1 MPAHTHHICPFRSK
15 LLAVIV
21 LVLAFAACTIPRKYQ
36 KDKPFVFNNKIEIL
50 GNEFSSAQKSELKQ
64 RLTAQLDDSSRIQ
77 TKDAL
82 FVLHFINKPPVY
94 DSASAGRSTRYME
107 YSMQHLGY
115 FNAKATSKADTVR
128 GPLFAH
134 KQQRVTVTYTVAPGK
149 ATTIDTV
156 SYRLNKQPELQE
168 MALQSID
175 ASPLKKGT
183 PITKNAVYG
192 ELGRLIEMFRNNG
205 YYKFTGDELRMRGD
219 TTIEALTTVGDN
231 PFDVFT
237 TLTESAIKRDKPTI
251 KLSVDLINPKG
262 ADSVRLMKY
271 HINNIYIISDFKS
284 GDSINNPQLITG
296 DSSRGFIIKYHRNL
310 YKKSYL
316 LRSMHF
322 KKGDLYN
329 QANYYKTIN
338 SFAKLGTWQSVNID
352 LRDVKD
358 SMGLIDVVAEL
369 VPIKKYA
376 FESSIETSYSINS
389 NTTSLANATVGNVLG
404 LSGNVSLTNR
414 NLGREGI
421 RMTNALRT
429 GVELNLGSVQKNG
442 LINSTEVS
450 FNNGISIPRLLTPIK
465 RFNRK
470 KLLSQQT
477 FINTN
482 LSYINRINLFNLQ
495 SVNIS
500 AGYEWSNRPN
510 RKWSFR
516 PLNIEFT
523 RLYNT
528 SDSFRQTIQ
537 DNPFLRSSFTTA
549 LVAGMNLNY
558 VSSFFNLKHPNRQHT
573 FKANLE
579 TSGQLLLGPLRRMI
593 NTKTNILEKYLR
605 EFVKVDAEYT
615 FTANRPRSA
624 FVFRV
629 FGGVGIPTSRRDTS
643 LPFFKQYFGGG
654 ANSMRGWPIRGI
666 GRGSQPLTPF
676 ATRNNTTLND
686 RTGDIQF
693 ETNLEFRYDIAAIIP
708 NSLMLKGAFFADM
721 GNVWNL
727 KNSNPAGV
735 TTEDLTQF
743 KFNKM
748 WQQLGV
754 SAGTGFRLDFNYFLL
769 RFDFGFRFKRPDVSE
784 DNGWQIPSINLKNIF
799 SPSRREWRYENF
811 NFTIGINYP
820 F

>member
-1 MPAHTHHICPFRSK
+1 MPAHIRHINSLRPY
-15 LLAVIV
+15 LLAVII
-21 LVLAFAACTIPRKYQ
+21 LILALAACTIPRKYQ
-36 KDKPFVFNNKIEIL
+36 KDKPFVFKNKIEIL
-50 GNEFSSAQKSELKQ
+50 GNQFSSTQKNELKQ
-64 RLTAQLDDSSRIQ
+64 RLSGQLDDSSRIQ
-77 TKDAL
+77 TKDAV
-82 FVLHFINKPPVY
+82 FFLHFINKPPAY
-94 DSASAGRSTRYME
+94 DSASAGRSARYME

-115 FNAKATSKADTVR
+115 FNAKATSKAVTLP
-128 GPLFAH
+128 GPLFAK
-134 KQQRVTVTYTVAPGK
+134 KQKRVTVTYTIDPGK
-149 ATTIDTV
+149 ATIIDTI
-156 SYRLNKQPELQE
+156 SYRLNKQPALAE
-168 MALQSID
+168 MAMRNMG

-183 PITKNAVYG
+183 IITKNAVYG
-192 ELGRLIEMFRNNG
+192 ELGRLIELFRNNG
-205 YYKFTGDELRMRGD
+205 YYKFTGDELRVRGD
-219 TTIEALTTVGDN
+219 TTIEALTTIGAN

-237 TLTESAIKRDKPTI
+237 TLSESARKRDNPTI
-251 KLSVDLINPKG
+251 KLSVDLITPKG
-262 ADSVRLMKY
+262 ADSVRLKPY
-271 HINNIYIISDFKS
+271 NINDIYIIADFES
-284 GDSINNPQLITG
+284 GDSINRAGLITG
-296 DSSRGFIIKYHRNL
+296 DSSGGYIIKYHRNL
-310 YKKSYL
+310 FKKSYL
-316 LRSMHF
+316 LRSMYF

-338 SFAKLGTWQSVNID
+338 SFAKLGTWQSVNIQ
-352 LRDVKD
+352 LKDVKD
-358 SMGLIDVVAEL
+358 SVGKIDMIVEL

-376 FESSIETSYSINS
+376 FESSIESSYSINS

-404 LSGNVSLTNR
+404 LSGNISLSNR

-421 RMTNALRT
+421 RMTNGLRT
-429 GVELNLGSVQKNG
+429 GAELNLGSVQKNG

-450 FNNGISIPRLLTPIK
+450 FNNGFSIPRLLTPFKCI
-465 RFNRK
+465 NRR
-470 KLLSQQT
+470 KLLSRQT

-500 AGYEWSNRPN
+500 AGYEWSNHPN
-510 RKWSFR
+510 RKWTFR

-549 LVAGMNLNY
+549 LVAGLSLNY
-558 VSSFFNLKHPNRQHT
+558 TSTFFNPKHPNRQRT
-573 FKANLE
+573 FKTNLE
-579 TSGQLLLGPLRRMI
+579 TSGQLILGPLRRMLK
-593 NTKTNILEKYLR
+593 TETNILEKYLR

-615 FTANRPRSA
+615 YTANRPKSA
-624 FVFRV
+624 IVFRV
-629 FGGVGIPTSRRDTS
+629 FGGVGIPTAKRDTT

-666 GRGSQPLTPF
+666 GRGSQPLAPYS
-676 ATRNNTTLND
+676 TRDNTTLND

-693 ETNLEFRYDIAAIIP
+693 EANFEFRYDIAPIIP
-708 NSLMLKGAFFADM
+708 NSLMLKGALFADM

-727 KNSNPAGV
+727 KNSNPPGV

-754 SAGTGFRLDFNYFLL
+754 SAGTGLRLDFNYFLL

-784 DNGWQIPSINLKNIF
+784 NNGWQIPSINLKNIF